1 LIEPG
6 QPWGRPVDAPA
17 GLVSIDSDAALAEA
31 LASPSPVPV
40 LLAGGDLARGLG
52 ARPEASLRCDADS
65 ADASSSSKSKH
76 CRELPIDALAVRLDE
91 RVITAVAHVLIR
103 SRIWLLGPILFI
115 GNTGFVGRLEVVRRG
130 HPNDGR
136 FEVVEVDPSMSP
148 RQRILGLRRMRA
160 GTHLNHPLVTSTHAS
175 SFAREFERPVPVW
188 VDGRR
193 IGRVSR
199 LEVEIIADAAV
210 IYR

>member
-1 LIEPG
+1 MIEPG
-6 QPWGRPVDAPA
+6 QPWGRQVDTPA
-17 GLVSIDSDAALAEA
+17 GLVSIASDAELAEA
-31 LASPSPVPV
+31 LSAPSPVPV

-52 ARPEASLRCDADS
+52 ARPAIQLRGDAAS
-65 ADASSSSKSKH
+65 ADTSSASEIRR
-76 CRELPIDALAVRLDE
+76 CRELPIDMLTVHLDD

-103 SRIWLLGPILFI
+103 SRGWLLGPILFI

-136 FEVVEVDPSMSP
+136 FEVVEVDASMSP
-148 RQRILGLRRMRA
+148 RQRIVGLRRMRA

-175 SFAREFERPVPVW
+175 SFSRDFDRPRSVW

-193 IGRVSR
+193 IGRVRR
-199 LEVEIIADAAV
+199 LAVEIIADAAV